1 MSGRHWNTASRT
13 PPVDTPLVILLPDG
27 DEVRCERKHWAGSHN
42 DLLEFHKLDGTV
54 VVGRFPWTYP

>member
-1 MSGRHWNTASRT
+1 MSGKHWNPASRT

-27 DEVRCERKHWAGSHN
+27 DEVRCERRHWAGSHD
-42 DLLEFHKLDGTV
+42 DLLEFHGRDGTV